1 MELLKLAWRNLWRN
15 RKRTLITIASIF
27 FGVIWSALLTSL
39 QEGSFQNMV
48 DNMVKFTTGYIQ
60 VQHVDYFDNK
70 TINNSFE
77 SSSELIDLLDSQE
90 KITIYTPRLE
100 SFALAASDNKS
111 YGTAVIGINPEVENQ
126 ISELSKWVVEG
137 EYLSADKKSVIIGE
151 ILAKN
156 LELKVGDTIALIGQG
171 YHGVQSAGLFPVRG
185 LLKFPVPD
193 LNRQILYMNLPMAQ
207 EFYEAP
213 NLITSM
219 IVMAPGPKEVN
230 HAMKELRKNDLSE
243 LAIFTWEELQ
253 PQLVQFIDG
262 KKSSGKIFKGILF
275 MLIAFGILGTF
286 IMMMAERKR
295 ELGIMVAI
303 GMQRAKLSVILFLES
318 IFIAA
323 IGVLSSIAI
332 LMPVISYFAK
342 SPIPITGD
350 TAETFSDMG
359 FEPVIIFNN
368 DWQIFSGPAITIFVI
383 ALLISIYP
391 ISSIFNFKVV
401 KALRS

>member
-77 SSSELIDLLDSQE
+77 SSSELTDLLDSQE

-137 EYLSADKKSVIIGE
+137 EYLSADKKGVIIGE

-359 FEPVIIFNN
+359 FEPVVIFNN

>member
-77 SSSELIDLLDSQE
+77 SSSELTDLLDSQE

-137 EYLSADKKSVIIGE
+137 EYLSADKKGVIIGE

>member
-1 MELLKLAWRNLWRN
+1 MELLKIAWRNLWRN

-77 SSSELIDLLDSQE
+77 SSSDLTDLLDSQKE
-90 KITIYTPRLE
+90 ITVYTPRLE
-100 SFALAASDNKS
+100 SFALAASNNKS
-111 YGTAVIGINPEVENQ
+111 YGTAVIGINPEAENQ

-137 EYLSADKKSVIIGE
+137 EYLSADKKGVIIGE

-185 LLKFPVPD
+185 LLKFPVSD

-207 EFYEAP
+207 EFYVAP

-219 IVMAPGPKEVN
+219 IVMVPGPPDVN
-230 HAMKELRKNDLSE
+230 PAMKDLRKNNLSE

-295 ELGIMVAI
+295 ELGIMIAI

-318 IFIAA
+318 ILIAT
-323 IGVLSSIAI
+323 IGVFSSIAI
-332 LMPVISYFAK
+332 IMPVLSYFAR
-342 SPIPITGD
+342 SPIPIAGD

-368 DWQIFSGPAITIFVI
+368 DWQIFSGPAITIFII

-391 ISSIFNFKVV
+391 ISSIINFKVV

>member
-77 SSSELIDLLDSQE
+77 SSSDLTDLLDSQKE
-90 KITIYTPRLE
+90 ITVYTPRLE
-100 SFALAASDNKS
+100 SFALAASNNKS
-111 YGTAVIGINPEVENQ
+111 YGTAVIGINPEAENQ

-137 EYLSADKKSVIIGE
+137 EYLSADKKGVIIGE

-185 LLKFPVPD
+185 LLKFPVSD

-219 IVMAPGPKEVN
+219 IVMVPGPPDVN
-230 HAMKELRKNDLSE
+230 PAMKDLSKNNLSE

-253 PQLVQFIDG
+253 PQLVQLIDG

-295 ELGIMVAI
+295 ELGIMIAI
-303 GMQRAKLSVILFLES
+303 GMQKAKLSVILFLES
-318 IFIAA
+318 ILIAT
-323 IGVLSSIAI
+323 IGVFSSIAI
-332 LMPVISYFAK
+332 IMPVLSYFAR

-359 FEPVIIFNN
+359 FEPVVIFNN
-368 DWQIFSGPAITIFVI
+368 DWQIFSGPAITIFII

-391 ISSIFNFKVV
+391 ISSIINFKVV

>member
-77 SSSELIDLLDSQE
+77 SSSELTDLLDSQE

-100 SFALAASDNKS
+100 SFALAASENKS
-111 YGTAVIGINPEVENQ
+111 YGTAVIGINAEVENE
-126 ISELSKWVVEG
+126 ISELSKWVIEG
-137 EYLSADKKSVIIGE
+137 EYLSADKKGVIIGE

>member
-1 MELLKLAWRNLWRN
+1 ME
-15 RKRTLITIASIF
+15 
-27 FGVIWSALLTSL
+27 
-39 QEGSFQNMV
+39 
-48 DNMVKFTTGYIQ
+48 
-60 VQHVDYFDNK
+60 
-70 TINNSFE
+70 IN
-77 SSSELIDLLDSQE
+77 QK

-137 EYLSADKKSVIIGE
+137 EYLSADKKGVIIGE

-219 IVMAPGPKEVN
+219 IVMAPGPKDVN

>member
-1 MELLKLAWRNLWRN
+1 MEILKLAWRNLWRN

-77 SSSELIDLLDSQE
+77 SSSDLTDLLDSQE
-90 KITIYTPRLE
+90 NITVYTPRLE
-100 SFALAASDNKS
+100 SFALAASNNKS

-137 EYLSADKKSVIIGE
+137 EYLSADKNGVIIGE

-156 LELKVGDTIALIGQG
+156 LELNVGDTIALIGQG
-171 YHGVQSAGLFPVRG
+171 YHGVQSAGLFPIRG
-185 LLKFPVPD
+185 LLKFPIPD
-193 LNRQILYMNLPMAQ
+193 LNRQILYMNLTMAQ
-207 EFYEAP
+207 EFSEAA
-213 NLITSM
+213 NLFTSM
-219 IVMAPGPKEVN
+219 IIMVPGPTDVN
-230 HAMKELRKNDLSE
+230 PTMKVLSKKNLPE

-253 PQLVQFIDG
+253 PQLVQFING

-295 ELGIMVAI
+295 ELGIMIAI
-303 GMQRAKLSVILFLES
+303 GMQKAKLSVILFLES

-323 IGVLSSIAI
+323 IGVLCSIAI
-332 LMPVISYFAK
+332 IMPVISYFAR

-368 DWQIFSGPAITIFVI
+368 DWQIFSGPAITIFII

-391 ISSIFNFKVV
+391 IFSIINFKVV

>member
-77 SSSELIDLLDSQE
+77 SSSELTDLLDSQE

-100 SFALAASDNKS
+100 SFALAASENKS
-111 YGTAVIGINPEVENQ
+111 YGTAVIGINAEVENE
-126 ISELSKWVVEG
+126 ISELSKWVIEG
-137 EYLSADKKSVIIGE
+137 EYLSADKKGVIIGE

-323 IGVLSSIAI
+323 IGVLCSIAI

>member
-77 SSSELIDLLDSQE
+77 SSSELTDLLDSQE

-100 SFALAASDNKS
+100 SFALAASENKS
-111 YGTAVIGINPEVENQ
+111 YGTAVIGINAEVENE

-137 EYLSADKKSVIIGE
+137 EYLSADKKGVIIGE

-213 NLITSM
+213 NLITSV
-219 IVMAPGPKEVN
+219 IVMVPGPKDVN
-230 HAMKELRKNDLSE
+230 HSMKELRKNDLSE

-323 IGVLSSIAI
+323 IGVLCSIAI

-359 FEPVIIFNN
+359 FEPVVIFNN